1 MVAAVTP
8 FLMFQGSNRAET
20 AMALYVSLFPDAEI
34 LSIERYGPGEQ
45 GAEGSVKVAAFRLGG
60 QTVKCIDSPV
70 SHAFDFTP
78 SFSFFID
85 CDSEEELTRL
95 STALAEDGKILMP
108 PEEYGFSRRFTW
120 VNDRFGVSWQINLP

>member
-8 FLMFQGSNRAET
+8 FLMFQGSHRAET

-34 LSIERYGPGEQ
+34 LSIERYGPSEQ
-45 GAEGSVKVAAFRLGG
+45 GAEGSVKVAAFRLAG

-70 SHAFDFTP
+70 RHAFDFTP

-95 STALAEDGKILMP
+95 STALAEDGSILMP
-108 PEEYGFSRRFTW
+108 ADDYGFSRRFTW
-120 VNDRFGVSWQINLP
+120 INDRFGVSWQINLP

>member
-70 SHAFDFTP
+70 SHAFDFTRP
-78 SFSFFID
+78 SPFSSIA
-85 CDSEEELTRL
+85 
-95 STALAEDGKILMP
+95 TARKNSLVFP
-108 PEEYGFSRRFTW
+108 PLLLRTARY
-120 VNDRFGVSWQINLP
+120 